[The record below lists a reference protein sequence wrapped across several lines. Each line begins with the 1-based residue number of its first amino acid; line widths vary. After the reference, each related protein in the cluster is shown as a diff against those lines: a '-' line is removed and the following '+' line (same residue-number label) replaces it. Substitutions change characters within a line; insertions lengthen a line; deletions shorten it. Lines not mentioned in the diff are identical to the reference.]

1 MNPRELLDVLH
12 KRIAMFVAARETRED
27 EYGRTGISAE
37 SLY

>member
-1 MNPRELLDVLH
+1 MDPCEFLDVLH

-27 EYGRTGISAE
+27 KYGRTGISAE